1 MPEHSYG
8 TGTRPGRNRD
18 RVSYMNFAFR
28 GALKLVGTT
37 ACAVLV
43 SAAAPAMANTNS
55 AASTTT
61 TSTATADVLQPLRE
75 QGEIAD
81 NGDARFKSLFSSIT
95 AIERTAPTV
104 GTVGSPAAYS
114 SPVPTRGISVPSR
127 MPLEGAALTSG
138 FGMRTHPVLGGR
150 RQHAGI
156 DLAAPTGTPV
166 YATADGIVSRADWY
180 SSYGLYIS
188 VEHGA
193 SMQTRYAHLSR
204 LAVAAGDS
212 VKKGDLIGYVGSTGR
227 STGPHLHY
235 EVRVEG
241 LAVNPIPYMVES
253 EAQLAYARDARLAG
267 VGGE

>member
-1 MPEHSYG
+1 MI
-8 TGTRPGRNRD
+8 
-18 RVSYMNFAFR
+18 FAFR

-37 ACAVLV
+37 ACAILV
-43 SAAAPAMANTNS
+43 SAAAPALANTNS
-55 AASTTT
+55 AASTTATT
-61 TSTATADVLQPLRE
+61 TSADVVQPLRDA
-75 QGEIAD
+75 QGEVVD
-81 NGDARFKSLFSSIT
+81 NGDSRFKSLFTSIT
-95 AIERTAPTV
+95 EIERNAPTAGSV
-104 GTVGSPAAYS
+104 ELPTVFYS
-114 SPVPTRGISVPSR
+114 SPIPQRGISVPSR
-127 MPLEGAALTSG
+127 MPLEGAALTSS
-138 FGMRTHPVLGGR
+138 FGMRNHPVLGGR
-150 RQHAGI
+150 RQHHGI

-166 YATADGIVSRADWY
+166 YATADGVVSRADWY

-253 EAQLAYARDARLAG
+253 EAQLAYARDARLTGA
-267 VGGE
+267 GGE

>member
-1 MPEHSYG
+1 MI
-8 TGTRPGRNRD
+8 
-18 RVSYMNFAFR
+18 FAFR
-28 GALKLVGTT
+28 GALKLVGST
-37 ACAVLV
+37 ACAILV
-43 SAAAPAMANTNS
+43 SAAAPALANTNS
-55 AASTTT
+55 AAST
-61 TSTATADVLQPLRE
+61 STASADVVPPLRDA
-75 QGEIAD
+75 QGEVVD
-81 NGDARFKSLFSSIT
+81 NGDTRFKSLFTTILEN
-95 AIERTAPTV
+95 ERNTPTLGAVEAPT
-104 GTVGSPAAYS
+104 AFS

-127 MPLEGAALTSG
+127 MPLEGAALTSS

-150 RQHAGI
+150 RQHTGI

-166 YATADGIVSRADWY
+166 YATADGIVSRADEY

-188 VEHGA
+188 LEHGA
-193 SMQTRYAHLSR
+193 AMQTRYAHLSR

-253 EAQLAYARDARLAG
+253 EAQLAYARDARLTGA
-267 VGGE
+267 GGE

>member
-1 MPEHSYG
+1 MI
-8 TGTRPGRNRD
+8 
-18 RVSYMNFAFR
+18 FAFR

-37 ACAVLV
+37 ACAILV
-43 SAAAPAMANTNS
+43 SAAAPALANTNS
-55 AASTTT
+55 TASTTT
-61 TSTATADVLQPLRE
+61 TSADVVQPLRDA
-75 QGEIAD
+75 GELAD
-81 NGDARFKSLFSSIT
+81 IGDTRFKSLFTTILEN
-95 AIERTAPTV
+95 ERNTPVLGTVEAPT
-104 GTVGSPAAYS
+104 AYS

-127 MPLEGAALTSG
+127 MPLEGAALTSS

-150 RQHAGI
+150 RQHTGI

-204 LAVAAGDS
+204 LAVASGDS

-253 EAQLAYARDARLAG
+253 EAQLAYARDARLTGA
-267 VGGE
+267 GGE

>member
-1 MPEHSYG
+1 MI
-8 TGTRPGRNRD
+8 
-18 RVSYMNFAFR
+18 FAFR
-28 GALKLVGTT
+28 GALKLVATT

-43 SAAAPAMANTNS
+43 TAAAPAMANTNS

-61 TSTATADVLQPLRE
+61 TASAGADVVQPLRDA
-75 QGEIAD
+75 GEIAD
-81 NGDARFKSLFSSIT
+81 SGDTRFKSLFSSWT
-95 AIERTAPTV
+95 AMEKAAPTA
-104 GTVGSPAAYS
+104 GTIEAPAAYS
-114 SPVPTRGISVPSR
+114 SPVPMRGISVPSR
-127 MPLEGAALTSG
+127 MPLEGAALTSS
-138 FGMRTHPVLGGR
+138 FGMRNHPVLGGR
-150 RQHAGI
+150 RQHTGI

-166 YATADGIVSRADWY
+166 YATADGVVSRADWF

-204 LAVAAGDS
+204 LAVASGDS

-253 EAQLAYARDARLAG
+253 EAQLAYARDARLTG
-267 VGGE
+267 QGGN

>member
-1 MPEHSYG
+1 MI
-8 TGTRPGRNRD
+8 
-18 RVSYMNFAFR
+18 FAFR
-28 GALKLVGTT
+28 GALKLVGST
-37 ACAVLV
+37 ACAILV
-43 SAAAPAMANTNS
+43 SAAAPALANTNS
-55 AASTTT
+55 AAST
-61 TSTATADVLQPLRE
+61 STASADVVPPLRDA
-75 QGEIAD
+75 QGEVVD
-81 NGDARFKSLFSSIT
+81 NGDTRFKSLFTTILEN
-95 AIERTAPTV
+95 ERNTPTLGAVEAPT
-104 GTVGSPAAYS
+104 AFS

-127 MPLEGAALTSG
+127 MPLEGAALTSS

-150 RQHAGI
+150 RQHTGI

-166 YATADGIVSRADWY
+166 YATADGIVSRADEY

-188 VEHGA
+188 LEHGA

-253 EAQLAYARDARLAG
+253 EAQLAYARDARLTGA
-267 VGGE
+267 GGE